1 MDVYISKLRKYFAE
15 DANISIESVR
25 SIGLEF
31 KVKG

>member
-1 MDVYISKLRKYFAE
+1 MDVYISKLRKYFSE
-15 DANISIESVR
+15 DGNISIESVR